1 VPQWE
6 VDVPLFEY
14 KGKTLA
20 GTAVAGELRAKNR
33 AELDRVLRRKR
44 IILSGVNKK
53 PSEIKIRIG
62 TGIKRIEISRFTR
75 QFATMIGAG
84 LPMVQCLDILSK
96 QMESAEMR
104 RIVGEVRESVSSGST
119 LAEGLA
125 KHKKIFD
132 ELFVNMV
139 EAGEIGGALDT
150 ILVRLANYREK
161 ADALIRK
168 VRGAL
173 VYPAVI
179 VVVATGVTFAMLT
192 WIVPVFAK
200 MFTGLGAELPMPTQ
214 VILAISHFLRD
225 NLGKMALAVVL
236 LVVGFRFM
244 LRSEKGRLYYDTFM
258 LRAPLIGT
266 LIRKS
271 AVSRFTRTLGT
282 LISSGVSILEAL
294 EITAK
299 TAGNKVIQNAIRRSV
314 LAIAEGD
321 TITGPLVQTGV
332 FPPMVTQMISVG
344 EKTGGLDDMLSKIA
358 DFYDEEVDAAV
369 SALTS
374 IIEPVIIVLMGVVI
388 GGIMIAMYLPMF
400 DIIGKIQ

>member
-1 VPQWE
+1 MPV
-6 VDVPLFEY
+6 FEY

-20 GTAVAGELRAKNR
+20 GTAVAGEMRVKSR
-33 AELDRVLRRKR
+33 AELDRALRRKK
-44 IILSGVNKK
+44 IIVNTVNKK
-53 PSEIKIRIG
+53 ASQVQIRIG

-104 RIVGEVRESVSSGST
+104 RIVGEVKESVSSGST
-119 LAEGLA
+119 LAEGLS
-125 KHKKIFD
+125 KHKKVFD
-132 ELFVNMV
+132 ELYVNMV

-173 VYPAVI
+173 VYPTVI
-179 VVVATGVTFAMLT
+179 VIVAVGVTFAMLT

-200 MFTGLGAELPMPTQ
+200 MFAGLGAELPGPTQ
-214 VILAISHFLRD
+214 VVLSISHFLRD
-225 NLGKMALAVVL
+225 NLMLIVAGLIMAVVA
-236 LVVGFRFM
+236 FRLT
-244 LRSEKGRLYYDTFM
+244 LRNEKGRLYFDKFM

-282 LISSGVSILEAL
+282 LISSGVSILDAL

-299 TAGNKVIQNAIRRSV
+299 TAGNKVIHNAIRQSV

-321 TITGPLVQTGV
+321 TITGPLAATGV

-344 EKTGGLDDMLSKIA
+344 EKTGGLDDMLAKIA

-374 IIEPVIIVLMGVVI
+374 IIEPVIIVFMGVVI
-388 GGIMIAMYLPMF
+388 GGILIAMYLPMF